1 MKFEDTSQNL
11 RARLRFVQILVV
23 LMLSVLSVRLYVLQ
37 VVRGERYAEIAQN
50 QRRRRLPIPA
60 PRGVIFDRNK
70 KPIVNSRPIYNVI
83 LSREDVKDKN
93 LNALVDPL
101 STGLNIDQ
109 QDLYDRFEV
118 VKSMPA
124 FESILVK
131 QDASPGDIAWV
142 ESHNL
147 EYPELRVEQ
156 QPQRSYPANGSLAH
170 VLGYVAEISPEQ
182 LKQQVYKDK
191 GLKPGDII
199 GQSGLEQIYDDY
211 LRGKDG
217 YREVVVDS
225 RGRIQDEI
233 EIVNP
238 VPGRDMIT
246 TIDLDLQQEAEA
258 QLANSVT
265 KRGVIIAMDP
275 NNGEILA
282 LASAPTFDPNLFS
295 QRISTKEGKAEYA
308 ALLNDP
314 ETPLLN
320 RAIQSRFPPGS
331 TWKIPMA
338 VAGLQQGVITLDHSS
353 LACGGGITIGNKF
366 TRCMGNHG
374 SPDVKV
380 AITKSCDGYFYR
392 LGLKMGIDGIVSMVD
407 EFDLN
412 KRTGID
418 LPNEVVSWTPS
429 REFKR
434 RMQPRDPEWRDI
446 DTVYA
451 SFGQVYDI
459 ITPISLI
466 RAIAAV
472 SESGRMYI
480 PHLLKEVPAVGD
492 QPAVAFKPL
501 DPARPNPKVI
511 PIPEDIN
518 DAVVEGMWSVVNAGG
533 TATSIAMPGFDI
545 AGKTG
550 TAQVVGLGK
559 DTGKNKDHSWFVSY
573 APAYKPEIALVALI
587 ENSGFGGRHAAPAV
601 RGVYDVYY
609 RKTRK
614 QEPPGIVQAIAKSDI
629 PTPADGET
637 AIAQSAAPKPAD
649 DVTASPAKP
658 TTPKP
663 ATPKPAAVKPKP
675 KPAIAKPAPA
685 ATQPPAGVNN

>member
-1 MKFEDTSQNL
+1 MKFEDSSQNL

-23 LMLSVLSVRLYVLQ
+23 LMLGVLSVRLYVLQ
-37 VVRGERYAEIAQN
+37 VVRGDRYSEIAQN

-70 KPIVNSRPIYNVI
+70 RPIVDSRPTYNVI
-83 LSREDVKDKN
+83 LTREDVKGKD
-93 LNALVDPL
+93 LNALVEPL
-101 STGLNIDQ
+101 SSGMDIDPQ
-109 QDLYDRFEV
+109 MLTERFDM

-142 ESHNL
+142 ESHNF

-156 QPQRSYPANGSLAH
+156 QPQRKYPENGSLAH
-170 VLGYVAEISPEQ
+170 VLGYVGEISPEQ

-199 GQSGLEQIYDDY
+199 GLSGIEQIYDDY
-211 LRGKDG
+211 LRGTDG

-233 EIVNP
+233 ETVDPI
-238 VPGRDMIT
+238 PGRDLIT
-246 TIDLDLQQEAEA
+246 TIDLDLQHAAEE
-258 QLANSVT
+258 QLANSAT
-265 KRGVIIAMDP
+265 KRGVLVAMDP
-275 NNGEILA
+275 NNGEIFA

-295 QRISTKEGKAEYA
+295 QRITTKEGKAEYA
-308 ALLNDP
+308 ALLADP

-320 RAIQSRFPPGS
+320 RAIQSRYPPGS

-338 VAGLQQGVITLDHSS
+338 VAGLQQGAITIDHSS
-353 LACGGGITIGNKF
+353 IACGGGITIGNKF

-374 SPDVKV
+374 APDIKR
-380 AITKSCDGYFYR
+380 AITVSCDGYFYR

-466 RAIAAV
+466 RTISAV
-472 SESGRMYI
+472 SMGGRMFI
-480 PHLLKEVPAVGD
+480 PHLLKEVPAYGD
-492 QPAVAFKPL
+492 KPAVRFQPL
-501 DPARPNPKVI
+501 DSSRPNPKVL
-511 PIPEDIN
+511 PIPEDIHHT
-518 DAVVEGMWSVVNAGG
+518 VVEGMWSVVNGGG
-533 TATSIAMPGFDI
+533 TGARIAMAGFDI

-573 APAYKPEIALVALI
+573 APAYKPEIAMVALI
-587 ENSGFGGRHAAPAV
+587 ENSGFGGSHAAPAV

-609 RKTRK
+609 RNTRHE
-614 QEPPGIVQAIAKSDI
+614 EPPGAVQQIAKA
-629 PTPADGET
+629 TPPDQANPKPET
-637 AIAQSAAPKPAD
+637 A
-649 DVTASPAKP
+649 
-658 TTPKP
+658 KP
-663 ATPKPAAVKPKP
+663 ATAKPAAKPKP
-675 KPAIAKPAPA
+675 VATTRKPPTAPQQTA
-685 ATQPPAGVNN
+685 VSN